1 MTMGSANAPRPGRLS
16 PGRLTGALARIGR
29 ASVGGLEEVGY
40 AAALLADG
48 LVALLVGPFR
58 RAPVRLGHVVQQG
71 LEIGVLAVPIVSVLA
86 FTIGVMLAIQGIH
99 TLETFGAESQVTT
112 GIALSVTREF
122 GPLITGILVA
132 GRSGAA
138 LAARIGTMRISQEID
153 ALKVIGI
160 APVRYLV
167 APPLVA
173 MLVMMPLLSFW
184 AIVVGLLGGGLYV
197 SIDLGMSLSAYASRI
212 LEAITVDDLLHGLG
226 KSALFGVAV
235 VLIGVVNGATVSGGA
250 AGVGRATTRAV
261 VQAISAI
268 VVIDMLF
275 VFALTQ

>member
-1 MTMGSANAPRPGRLS
+1 LSAQAPDQRRPGRVT
-16 PGRLTGALARIGR
+16 TGLARIGR
-29 ASVGGLEEVGY
+29 TTVAGLEEIGY

-48 LVALLVGPFR
+48 LFVLLAGPFR
-58 RAPVRLGHVVQQG
+58 RAPVRFGHVVQQG

-86 FTIGVMLAIQGIH
+86 LTIGVMLAIQGIH

-153 ALKVIGI
+153 ALRVIGV

-173 MLVMMPLLSFW
+173 MGVMMPLLSFW
-184 AIVVGLLGGGLYV
+184 AIAVGLLGGGVYV
-197 SIDLGMSLSAYASRI
+197 SIDLGMSLSAYAIRVTETI
-212 LEAITVDDLLHGLG
+212 ALADLLHGLG
-226 KSALFGVAV
+226 KSVLFGVAV
-235 VLIGVVNGATVSGGA
+235 VLIGAVNGATVTGGA

-268 VVIDMLF
+268 VVTDMLF
-275 VFALTQ
+275 VFALTR

>member
-1 MTMGSANAPRPGRLS
+1 V
-16 PGRLTGALARIGR
+16 GALAE
-29 ASVGGLEEVGY
+29 LGY
-40 AAALLADG
+40 AAALLWDG
-48 LVALLVGPFR
+48 LVWLVVGPVR
-58 RAPVRLGHVVQQG
+58 RTPVRLGHVVQQA

-86 FTIGVMLAIQGIH
+86 LTIGVMLAIQGIH
-99 TLETFGAESQVTT
+99 TLETFGAEAQVTT

-153 ALKVIGI
+153 ALKVMGI

-184 AIVVGLLGGGLYV
+184 AIAVGLFGGGVYV
-197 SIDLGMSLSAYASRI
+197 SLDLGLPLAAYAQRAVET
-212 LEAITVDDLLHGLG
+212 LALDDLAHGLG
-226 KSALFGVAV
+226 KSVLFGVLIT
-235 VLIGVVNGATVSGGA
+235 LIGVVNGATVTGGA
-250 AGVGRATTRAV
+250 EGVGRATTRAV

-268 VVIDMLF
+268 VITDMIF
-275 VFALTQ
+275 VFAITR

>member
-1 MTMGSANAPRPGRLS
+1 MSADPTS
-16 PGRLTGALARIGR
+16 PGRANGLKAGLARIGR
-29 ASVGGLEEVGY
+29 ASVAGLEELGY
-40 AAALLADG
+40 AAALLWDG
-48 LVALLVGPFR
+48 LAVLLLGPFR
-58 RAPVRLGHVVQQG
+58 RAPVRTGHVVQQA
-71 LEIGVLAVPIVSVLA
+71 LEIGVLAVPIVSLLA
-86 FTIGVMLAIQGIH
+86 LTIGVMLAIQGIH
-99 TLETFGAESQVTT
+99 TLSTFGAESQVTT

-132 GRSGAA
+132 GRSGAS

-167 APPLVA
+167 APPMVA
-173 MLVMMPLLSFW
+173 MLVMMPLISFW
-184 AIVVGLLGGGLYV
+184 AVAVGLAGGGLYV
-197 SIDLGMSLSAYASRI
+197 SIDLGLSLSAYSTRLVETIA
-212 LEAITVDDLLHGLG
+212 LGDLLHGLG
-226 KSALFGVAV
+226 KSVLFGVAV
-235 VLIGVVNGATVSGGA
+235 VLIGVVNGATVTGGA

-275 VFALTQ
+275 VFALTR